1 MLLDCVQLEV
11 KMASDSI
18 LLSIKSMLGIDANM
32 NAFDFEIIQHV
43 NAAFTTVHQ
52 LGVGPIEGFLIKNEN
67 DDWSDFSSDPK
78 LVNLARSYIYKKV
91 RLAFDPPTNSFLNTS
106 IENQIKEDEFRLNMY
121 GEGAFDG

>member
-1 MLLDCVQLEV
+1 
-11 KMASDSI
+11 MASDSI

-52 LGVGPIEGFLIKNEN
+52 LGVGPTDSFQIEGS
-67 DDWSDFSSDPK
+67 DDIWSDFSTDPK

>member
-1 MLLDCVQLEV
+1 
-11 KMASDSI
+11 MASDSI

-32 NAFDFEIIQHV
+32 NAFDFEIIQHI

-52 LGVGPIEGFLIKNEN
+52 LGVGPDDAFTVVNEN
-67 DDWSDFSSDPK
+67 TDWSEFASDPK

>member
-1 MLLDCVQLEV
+1 
-11 KMASDSI
+11 MASDSI
-18 LLSIKSMLGIDANM
+18 LLSIKSMLGIDADM
-32 NAFDFEIIQHV
+32 NAFDFEIIQHA

-52 LGVGPIEGFLIKNEN
+52 LGVGPIEGFSITNEN

>member
-1 MLLDCVQLEV
+1 
-11 KMASDSI
+11 MASDSI

-32 NAFDFEIIQHV
+32 NAFDFEIIQHI

-52 LGVGPIEGFLIKNEN
+52 LGVGPDDAFTVVNEN
-67 DDWSDFSSDPK
+67 TDWSEFASDPK
-78 LVNLARSYIYKKV
+78 LVNLAKSYVYKKV

>member
-1 MLLDCVQLEV
+1 
-11 KMASDSI
+11 MADNSV
-18 LLSIKSMLGIDANM
+18 LFSIKSMLGIDNDM
-32 NAFDFEIIQHV
+32 TSFDFEIIQHI
-43 NAAFTTVHQ
+43 NAAFITVHQ
-52 LGVGPIEGFLIKNEN
+52 LGVGPTDSFQIEGS
-67 DDWSDFSSDPK
+67 DDNWSDFSTDPK